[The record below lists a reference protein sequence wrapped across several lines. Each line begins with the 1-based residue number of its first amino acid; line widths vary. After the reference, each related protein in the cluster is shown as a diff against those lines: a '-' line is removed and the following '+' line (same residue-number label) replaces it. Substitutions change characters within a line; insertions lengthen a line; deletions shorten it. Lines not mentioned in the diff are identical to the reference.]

1 MRPSTLKTINYSTDN
16 EADLVLHRRGSLWT
30 VGIATGRKIVEIEV
44 TNELAALI
52 GDFLPRRMLADDLL
66 AAAWAEGYQAG
77 HEDAR
82 AVQPTYPEPTPNPYR
97 TVLDEGRP

>member
-52 GDFLPRRMLADDLL
+52 GDFLPRRMGD
-66 AAAWAEGYQAG
+66 EGYQAG

-82 AVQPTYPEPTPNPYR
+82 AVQPTYPEPTPNPCR
-97 TVLDEGRP
+97 TEETR

>member
-1 MRPSTLKTINYSTDN
+1 MRPSTLKTINYFTDN
-16 EADLVLHRRGSLWT
+16 EADLVLHGRGSLWT

-44 TNELAALI
+44 TNELAAMI
-52 GDFLPRRMLADDLL
+52 GDFLLAAVLPDRL
-66 AAAWAEGYQAG
+66 AAAWDEGYQSG

-82 AVQPTYPEPTPNPYR
+82 AVQPTYPEPTPNPCR